1 MKPIR
6 NSLLALAAALS
17 LAAFSASA
25 GAASFTAGV
34 DPDATLVPTLVPGLD
49 AAALQE
55 PLPAH
60 ASLYSF
66 SDVFRLT
73 AGSMPLAEYP
83 LAPVQGTAVALPVSA
98 TAAPSRPAPAAQG
111 EAEYRF
117 SIGTVPEPRRW
128 LLILSGLALAGWVAR
143 RRLGHSF

>member
-1 MKPIR
+1 MTPIR
-6 NSLLALAAALS
+6 QSLAALAAALS
-17 LAAFSASA
+17 LAAFCASA
-25 GAASFTAGV
+25 GAASFSASAAPDPTLLPG
-34 DPDATLVPTLVPGLD
+34 PDA
-49 AAALQE
+49 ALLYA

-83 LAPVQGTAVALPVSA
+83 LAPAQGIAVAFPVSTA
-98 TAAPSRPAPAAQG
+98 AAPSHPPAAAQV

-117 SIGTVPEPRRW
+117 SIGAVPEPRRW

>member
-6 NSLLALAAALS
+6 NSFLALAAALS
-17 LAAFSASA
+17 LVAFSSGA

-34 DPDATLVPTLVPGLD
+34 DPDAMLVPGPD
-49 AAALQE
+49 AALLQA

-83 LAPVQGTAVALPVSA
+83 LAPVQGIPVAFPVSA
-98 TAAPSRPAPAAQG
+98 TPAPSHPAPAAQG
-111 EAEYRF
+111 EPEYRF

>member
-6 NSLLALAAALS
+6 QSLAALAAALS

-25 GAASFTAGV
+25 AGASFTAGGA
-34 DPDATLVPTLVPGLD
+34 PDATLLPGPD
-49 AAALQE
+49 AAVLYA
-55 PLPAH
+55 PLPAQT
-60 ASLYSF
+60 SLYSF

-73 AGSMPLAEYP
+73 AGTMPLAEYP
-83 LAPVQGTAVALPVSA
+83 LAPAQGIAVALPVSTA
-98 TAAPSRPAPAAQG
+98 AAAPSQPAPAAQA

-117 SIGTVPEPRRW
+117 SIGAVPEPRRW

>member
-6 NSLLALAAALS
+6 QSLATLAAALCI
-17 LAAFSASA
+17 AAFSESA
-25 GAASFTAGV
+25 GAAFAGSA
-34 DPDATLVPTLVPGLD
+34 DAPAVSSTD
-49 AAALQE
+49 AAVLYA

-73 AGSMPLAEYP
+73 AGSMPLAESP
-83 LAPVQGTAVALPVSA
+83 LAPAQGTPVALPVSA
-98 TAAPSRPAPAAQG
+98 APAPSHPAPAAQAAQA

-117 SIGTVPEPRRW
+117 SIGSVPEPRRW

>member
-6 NSLLALAAALS
+6 QSFAALAAALS
-17 LAAFSASA
+17 IAAFSGSA
-25 GAASFTAGV
+25 GAAFAGGA
-34 DPDATLVPTLVPGLD
+34 DAPLVSSTD
-49 AAALQE
+49 AAVLYA

-73 AGSMPLAEYP
+73 AGSMPLAESP
-83 LAPVQGTAVALPVSA
+83 LAPAQGAPVALPVS
-98 TAAPSRPAPAAQG
+98 TAPAPSHPAPAAQA

-117 SIGTVPEPRRW
+117 SIGSVPEPRRW

>member
-1 MKPIR
+1 MKHIR

-17 LAAFSASA
+17 IAAFSASA
-25 GAASFTAGV
+25 GAVSFTAGAAS
-34 DPDATLVPTLVPGLD
+34 DATLVPGQD
-49 AAALQE
+49 AAVLYA

-73 AGSMPLAEYP
+73 AGSMPLTEYP
-83 LAPVQGTAVALPVSA
+83 LAPAQGIAVALPVSNA
-98 TAAPSRPAPAAQG
+98 PAPSHPAPAAQAD
-111 EAEYRF
+111 AEYRF
-117 SIGTVPEPRRW
+117 SIGAVPEPRRW
-128 LLILSGLALAGWVAR
+128 LLVLSGLALAGWVAR